1 MDILAG
7 LGPQVSNSD
16 NPLREK
22 TFHFLVCL
30 MGHRDQLRIN
40 HWQTTSYA
48 EHKMT
53 DGLIGVLTGYI
64 DSIGEAA
71 LGLFGRPT
79 ITMQSITVSDLSMS
93 PSKALI
99 DHIQKDVI
107 EMLEEFKITNNEGI
121 ISLLGDLDAEV
132 KTFKYLSTLE

>member
-1 MDILAG
+1 
-7 LGPQVSNSD
+7 
-16 NPLREK
+16 
-22 TFHFLVCL
+22 
-30 MGHRDQLRIN
+30 
-40 HWQTTSYA
+40 
-48 EHKMT
+48 MT